1 MRKLAAFLLAGIMA
15 VSCVACGTKK
25 EDSKK
30 NEATVQITDAT
41 ELLTNVWGAVPED
54 KAFYVVGGDTENMV
68 DGNPGAFNL
77 EKAEELGLENNMCYP
92 LTAVDYID
100 GAATLIHGMI
110 SNGFTAGA
118 YHLKDAANAK
128 TVVDAIQER
137 TLSNRWMCGMPEK
150 LMIVTVGDYV
160 VSAYGYTD
168 NIDAFKS
175 AMTSV
180 YADAVEVVVEQAIEE

>member
-1 MRKLAAFLLAGIMA
+1 MKKLTAILLAGVMA
-15 VSCVACGTKK
+15 FSCVACGTKK

-41 ELLTNVWGAVPED
+41 ELLTKVWEAVPED
-54 KAFYVVGGDTENMV
+54 QAFYVVGGDTENMV
-68 DGNPGAFNL
+68 DGKPGVFNL
-77 EKAEELGLENNMCYP
+77 EKAEELGLENNLCYP
-92 LTAVDYID
+92 LNAVDRID

-118 YHLKDAANAK
+118 YHLKDAADAK

-150 LMIVTVGDYV
+150 LLIVTVGDYV

-168 NIDAFKS
+168 NIEAFKS

-180 YADAVEVVVEQAIEE
+180 YADAVVVVVEQAIEE